1 MSAKTTAAQLLAL
14 LDKGKLTHQALSQA
28 TRDARLEL
36 AEMIHARRRNTVSGV
51 HTPLQVSLASLA
63 GRS

>member
-14 LDKGKLTHQALSQA
+14 FDKGKLTHQALSQA

-36 AEMIHARRRNTVSGV
+36 AEMIHARRRNTVSGA